1 MKRHL
6 LGALLAGAIFATNAI
21 SQSPSHNQAASQIAP
36 WMTPPAEFA
45 TQCATLKDL
54 LTLEDGSPVKSK
66 ADWIRRRTEILKTWT
81 KALGEG
87 PKPLEK
93 PELQTLKEEDAGSY
107 RRVRVRLEIMPSLFQ
122 EGWLLMPKQ
131 SGKRPAVV
139 VPFYNPETSVG
150 LGPKAN
156 RDFAQR
162 LAERGFVA
170 LAIGSPGG
178 DARKPEPNIPG
189 WQPLSFLATISA
201 NCANLL
207 ANLPEVD
214 PARIG
219 IVGHSYG
226 GKWAM
231 FSACLNERFACAAW
245 SDPGIGFDD
254 HRGSINYWEPW
265 YLGRV
270 FDGPQRQPGLPTP
283 ENPATGPYAQLR
295 KNGHDLHELQALMA
309 PRPFF
314 VSGGSEDPPN
324 RWLLLNQIRKV
335 YQLLNAEGKVG
346 MHNRPLHEPT
356 EEALDLIT
364 SFFVANLK
372 P

>member
-1 MKRHL
+1 MKIKL
-6 LGALLAGAIFATNAI
+6 FTVFIACAVLANARAQQD
-21 SQSPSHNQAASQIAP
+21 STHEQAMERLHP
-36 WMTPPAEFA
+36 WTTPPPVFA
-45 TQCATLKDL
+45 NQYAQLRDL
-54 LTLEDGSPVKSK
+54 LTRDDGTPVKSSE
-66 ADWIRRRTEILKTWT
+66 DWSQRRKELLNIWT

-93 PELQTLKEEDAGSY
+93 PQLQILKEEDTGPY
-107 RRVRVRLEIMPSLFQ
+107 LRRRVRLEIMTNRFE
-122 EGWLLMPKQ
+122 EGWLLMPKK

-139 VPFYNPETSVG
+139 VPFYDPETSVG

-156 RDFAQR
+156 RDFAHR

-178 DARKPEPNIPG
+178 DARKPEPNVQG
-189 WQPLSFLATISA
+189 WQPLAFLAAVSA
-201 NCANLL
+201 NCRNLL

-214 PARIG
+214 PTRIG

-231 FSACLNERFACAAW
+231 FSACLNEQFACAAW

-270 FDGPQRQPGLPTP
+270 FEGQQRKPGLPTP

-295 KNGHDLHELQALMA
+295 KSGHDLHELQSLMA

-324 RWLLLNQIRKV
+324 RWLLLNHLRKV
-335 YQLLNAEGKVG
+335 YQLLGADGKVG

-356 EEALDLIT
+356 EEAINLTTD
-364 SFFVANLK
+364 FFIAHLK

>member
-1 MKRHL
+1 MKIRASAGVIASAMIATA
-6 LGALLAGAIFATNAI
+6 LGQQDRA
-21 SQSPSHNQAASQIAP
+21 HEQAAATIAP
-36 WMTPPAEFA
+36 WMTPPAVFA
-45 TQCATLKDL
+45 NQYAKLKDL
-54 LTLEDGSPVKSK
+54 LRMDDGTPVKS
-66 ADWIRRRTEILKTWT
+66 ASDWGQRRAELFKTWT
-81 KALGEG
+81 KALGDG
-87 PKPLEK
+87 PPPLEK
-93 PELQTLKEEDAGSY
+93 PKIQTLKEEDAGLFV
-107 RRVRVRLEIMPSLFQ
+107 RRRVRLEIMPDRYE
-122 EGWLLMPKQ
+122 EGWLLVPKK
-131 SGKRPAVV
+131 SGMRPAVV
-139 VPFYNPETSVG
+139 VPFYDPETSIG

-156 RDFAQR
+156 RDFARR

-178 DARKPEPNIPG
+178 DARKPDPAVPG
-189 WQPLSFLATISA
+189 WQPLGFLATISA
-201 NCANLL
+201 NCRNAL
-207 ANLPEVD
+207 ANMPEVD
-214 PARIG
+214 PSRIG

-231 FSACLNERFACAAW
+231 FSACLNERFASAAW

-270 FDGPQRQPGLPTP
+270 FDGPQRKPGLPTP

-295 KNGHDLHELQALMA
+295 KNGCDLHELQALMA

-324 RWLLLNQIRKV
+324 RWLLLNHIRKV
-335 YQLLNAEGKVG
+335 YAVLGAEGKVG

-356 EEALDLIT
+356 EEAVELIT
-364 SFFVANLK
+364 QFFIATLN